1 MLEKVSNAQSEIEN
15 HRGKKHSQ
23 GIRKTA
29 RSRVR
34 SDAGSIRSVQENVH
48 PCLTRKGKVPTEYE
62 SIFAND
68 LMRKVTENPD

>member
-23 GIRKTA
+23 VIRKTN

-34 SDAGSIRSVQENVH
+34 IDADSIGSVQENFH
-48 PCLTRKGKVPTEYE
+48 ACLTGKGKISTEHE

-68 LMRKVTENPD
+68 

>member
-1 MLEKVSNAQSEIEN
+1 MLEKVSNAQSQIEN

-34 SDAGSIRSVQENVH
+34 SDADSIGSVQENFH
-48 PCLTRKGKVPTEYE
+48 PCLTRKGKVPTEHM

-68 LMRKVTENPD
+68 